1 LLSLLLDPS
10 IKICFHTYFYF
21 FCFSF
26 FLLFPERSW
35 IEQGC
40 KVGEQ
45 IIPLARNFNGVNT
58 DIESQKVPLV
68 LRMLIIGTYPIM
80 ENATLIEQGC

>member
-1 LLSLLLDPS
+1 LL
-10 IKICFHTYFYF
+10 F
-21 FCFSF
+21 FL
-26 FLLFPERSW
+26 LLFPERSW

-58 DIESQKVPLV
+58 DIESQKVPLL
-68 LRMLIIGTYPIM
+68 LRIFIIGPFPIM
-80 ENATLIEQGC
+80 ENETLIEHGC